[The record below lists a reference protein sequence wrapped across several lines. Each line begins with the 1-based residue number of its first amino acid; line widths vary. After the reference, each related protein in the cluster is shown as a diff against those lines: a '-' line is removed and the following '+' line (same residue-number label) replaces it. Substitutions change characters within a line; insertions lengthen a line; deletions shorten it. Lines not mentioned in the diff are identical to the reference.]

1 MMMTLSRSR
10 HRPCVW
16 RTKAMRARI
25 SHDNRATATAVTDLA
40 ISCGLVLIPKNTQ
53 LTRYLI

>member
-40 ISCGLVLIPKNTQ
+40 ISCGLVLIPKT
-53 LTRYLI
+53 LS